1 MHAYLDAVSD
11 NKPDPGGDPITNGS
25 FLTAANLAQP
35 PTTADNRE
43 VAVQNLFY
51 LNNVIHDTL
60 YDAGFV
66 EAAGN
71 FQENNFSTKQGES
84 DSVNAEA
91 QDGGGID
98 NANFATPPD
107 GVNPRMQMYLWTG
120 LGTHE
125 VVVHASGGDVSYLA
139 QGALWG
145 AQLNTTGV
153 TGVLAVAVDGTAPVN
168 NACEALVGD
177 YAGKIVVADRGACDF
192 TVKAKN
198 VQNAGGVGIIVANNN
213 GSAPFPM
220 GGRGRQRHDPRRHGL
235 ADRRGRD
242 QGSRGHQHHD
252 QAQRRAAADARR
264 RPRLRHRVARV
275 RSRPDLADDRQDERR
290 PRRCHRRGHEPTY
303 WR

>member
-1 MHAYLDAVSD
+1 MRPSVERVAVPTRAGGFKVGYEVTTWDARSNKLYSSLVSGRGRVVSHELRTANDQYNVFTEDPDKTPQTVVQGPGAGNTQSPIGWLFPGLHTSTNISGNNAHAYLDAVSD
-11 NKPDPGGDPITNGS
+11 NKPDPGGDPISNGS

-71 FQENNFSTKQGES
+71 FQENNFSTKQGKS

-120 LGTHE
+120 LGTHQ
-125 VVVHASGGDVSYLA
+125 VVVTPAAATSPTWPRV
-139 QGALWG
+139 
-145 AQLNTTGV
+145 
-153 TGVLAVAVDGTAPVN
+153 P
-168 NACEALVGD
+168 
-177 YAGKIVVADRGACDF
+177 RGAP
-192 TVKAKN
+192 
-198 VQNAGGVGIIVANNN
+198 
-213 GSAPFPM
+213 SS
-220 GGRGRQRHDPRRHGL
+220 PRP
-235 ADRRGRD
+235 A
-242 QGSRGHQHHD
+242 
-252 QAQRRAAADARR
+252 
-264 RPRLRHRVARV
+264 
-275 RSRPDLADDRQDERR
+275 
-290 PRRCHRRGHEPTY
+290 
-303 WR
+303 